1 MARATRNLTAGLV
14 AMVVMGS
21 TRPATAQDLT
31 VTLQVQ
37 NRAHVADDVLAQ
49 AQAEVTRIYA
59 RAGVNA
65 VWANPAQVTVIILTR
80 EASDLVNPIKDAMGF
95 APGSEVRRGR
105 VAYIL
110 AYRVDDVAQAHG
122 MDRAALLGAAMAH
135 EVGHLLLSINAHS
148 KTGIMRADWNEE
160 DFRRASVKQLFFT
173 AEQGTQI
180 RSRMATAQEE
190 ALLATAR

>member
-65 VWANPAQVTVIILTR
+65 VWANPAQVRVIILTR

-110 AYRVDDVAQAHG
+110 AYRVDDEAQAHG

>member
-1 MARATRNLTAGLV
+1 
-14 AMVVMGS
+14 
-21 TRPATAQDLT
+21 
-31 VTLQVQ
+31 
-37 NRAHVADDVLAQ
+37 
-49 AQAEVTRIYA
+49 
-59 RAGVNA
+59 
-65 VWANPAQVTVIILTR
+65 
-80 EASDLVNPIKDAMGF
+80 IKDAMGF

-190 ALLATAR
+190 ALLATARNRVVHPSRVFRSSRRHTCTNARRHGCARSHVAIGLSARGDREQAAG

>member
-65 VWANPAQVTVIILTR
+65 VWANPAQVRVIILTR

>member
-110 AYRVDDVAQAHG
+110 AYRVDDEAQAHG

-148 KTGIMRADWNEE
+148 KTGIMRA
-160 DFRRASVKQLFFT
+160 A
-173 AEQGTQI
+173 A
-180 RSRMATAQEE
+180 
-190 ALLATAR
+190 

>member
-37 NRAHVADDVLAQ
+37 NRAHVADDLLAQ

-65 VWANPAQVTVIILTR
+65 VWANPAQVRVIILTR

>member
-37 NRAHVADDVLAQ
+37 NRAHVADDLLAQ